1 MSKKITPF
9 SWMLGFIGF
18 SGFAGLYG
26 YPQYFLLFA
35 LFSGFQN
42 FWWFK
47 LGSQDDERLS
57 ENRLKA
63 GLDAFKIAMMLLFVS
78 TIILS
83 LLNLNYFLLY
93 KLQLFIIGITFAIGT
108 NLWAYLTYKYDRDN

>member
-1 MSKKITPF
+1 MSKKLTPF

-18 SGFAGLYG
+18 SGFAGLYS
-26 YPQYFLLFA
+26 YPQYFLLLA

-42 FWWFK
+42 FWWYK
-47 LGSQDDERLS
+47 LGSQYDERLIK
-57 ENRLKA
+57 NRLKA
-63 GLDAFKIAMMLLFVS
+63 GLDAFKIAMILLFIA

-83 LLNLNYFLLY
+83 LFDLNYFLLY
-93 KLQLFIIGITFAIGT
+93 KLELFLIGITFALGT

>member
-47 LGSQDDERLS
+47 LGSQDDERRR

-63 GLDAFKIAMMLLFVS
+63 GLDAFKIAMVLLFVS